1 MRSLSLLKESSFEVI
16 QNQLKLSELNCP
28 GGHTQQLKEVMKKY
42 KQRAIHKKAVFHEDA
57 MLTIGPLKTKV

>member
-1 MRSLSLLKESSFEVI
+1 
-16 QNQLKLSELNCP
+16 
-28 GGHTQQLKEVMKKY
+28 MKKY